1 MKFVA
6 PGLLLSLVL
15 SGCAVMVEQDGPPSR
30 KVDVSSVPNAVPK
43 DEELSRYGNPESYAV
58 NGRQYYTLKSSAGF
72 QQRGIASWY
81 GKKFHGRR
89 TSSGEIY
96 DMYMMTAAHKRL
108 PLPTYVQITN
118 LENGRKAVLKV
129 NDRGPFHGN
138 RVIDVSYAAALKL
151 GMQEKGTAFVEI
163 KAIAPNGAGQ
173 RPAIAAAPISG
184 SEASSI
190 FLQIGAF
197 GERGNAEKLSRRV
210 GKYLTRSVRIR
221 EANHNGKS
229 LYRVQIGPIAN
240 VNSADQIV
248 TALAQIGVTEHHFV
262 GF

>member
-1 MKFVA
+1 MRGEQVVDPTRHQSSIAHDDATVHDGVA
-6 PGLLLSLVL
+6 RRGRAAPEPCL
-15 SGCAVMVEQDGPPSR
+15 DG
-30 KVDVSSVPNAVPK
+30 V
-43 DEELSRYGNPESYAV
+43 G
-58 NGRQYYTLKSSAGF
+58 
-72 QQRGIASWY
+72 
-81 GKKFHGRR
+81 HG
-89 TSSGEIY
+89 TGE
-96 DMYMMTAAHKRL
+96 H
-108 PLPTYVQITN
+108 
-118 LENGRKAVLKV
+118 
-129 NDRGPFHGN
+129 
-138 RVIDVSYAAALKL
+138 
-151 GMQEKGTAFVEI
+151 
-163 KAIAPNGAGQ
+163 GAGQ